1 MKALFNFRIFKMDQI
16 PKEDLEEMEMEEAFN
31 SVDEGS
37 GNYELD
43 IKIDD
48 IKRNFNIQLGIRLY

>member
-1 MKALFNFRIFKMDQI
+1 MDQI